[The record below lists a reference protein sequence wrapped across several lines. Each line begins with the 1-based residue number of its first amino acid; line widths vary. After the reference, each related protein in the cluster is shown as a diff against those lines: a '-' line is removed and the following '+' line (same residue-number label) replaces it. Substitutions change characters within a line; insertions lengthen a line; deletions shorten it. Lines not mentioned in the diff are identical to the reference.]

1 MNEDRTLPSHRSLS
15 LHPAS
20 VACLAKASCSPLP
33 GIPSHFHSAMSRK
46 KPDWNQVPP
55 SCVNVRQ
62 VIEPLK
68 PLPIHVRE
76 LKTEVLPRD
85 VVKSRTVENGPS
97 ASHLDCR
104 CRVRYTSTGIPCWG
118 RCPHRR
124 GAGWPHTPAT
134 SGCGGGGEVLTPSR
148 LPHRPAERVRKSR
161 PPCSQLGCTF
171 LKRVDYENPAS
182 FFFSFQG
189 EMSAGS

>member
-1 MNEDRTLPSHRSLS
+1 MSSQSVLLSVTWNTISLS
-15 LHPAS
+15 FRHVS
-20 VACLAKASCSPLP
+20 Y
-33 GIPSHFHSAMSRK
+33 RK

-134 SGCGGGGEVLTPSR
+134 SGCGGGGGANTLKTSTSPSR
-148 LPHRPAERVRKSR
+148 KGPKIA
-161 PPCSQLGCTF
+161 
-171 LKRVDYENPAS
+171 AS
-182 FFFSFQG
+182 LLT
-189 EMSAGS
+189 AGLHVLEKGGL

>member
-1 MNEDRTLPSHRSLS
+1 MEPSAKLWPEHLSNIFFFFTLRPKILHERRPHVTFPPFSESTSRICRMPSQSVLLSVTWNTISLS
-15 LHPAS
+15 FRHVS
-20 VACLAKASCSPLP
+20 Y
-33 GIPSHFHSAMSRK
+33 RK

-85 VVKSRTVENGPS
+85 VVKSRTVKNGPS

-134 SGCGGGGEVLTPSR
+134 SGCRGGR
-148 LPHRPAERVRKSR
+148 
-161 PPCSQLGCTF
+161 C
-171 LKRVDYENPAS
+171 
-182 FFFSFQG
+182 
-189 EMSAGS
+189 